1 MTADTKSEQSE
12 QPADKRGAF
21 RLLSEYVVRDKPLLI
36 KALLLLLLATAA
48 DVAGPILLKIFID
61 DHLLVENFELRA
73 LLTLLLVY
81 LLTQI
86 SAAWL
91 RYQQTLRFCDMALGA
106 VLDIRE
112 RVFAHVLRLPMA
124 FYDRAMTGQLVSRI
138 TNDTEAIKDLYVQF
152 LSVVLTNLILL
163 AGIIVA
169 MGLLN
174 VQLMLIA
181 LTLVPA
187 VVAVIYVYQRLSG
200 AAVGQTRQLRSEINA
215 SISESIAG
223 MGVIQASNQQQRFSA
238 QFEGLNSQ
246 YYQARMRTVRAGAFL
261 LRPAI
266 DLLSVLVLVAV
277 VWGFGLQQVAGV
289 AEIGVLY
296 AFLNYL
302 SRFTEPL
309 AEITQR
315 FNLYQQAMV
324 AGSRVH
330 QLIQEGEQQYSA
342 GDARIS
348 AGAISV
354 RQLDFQYQPG
364 KPVLKRLSIE
374 VPAGGFFAV
383 VGHTGSGKSTLLNL
397 LLNFYSPSGGE
408 IRLDDQRLSQLGHEA
423 LRSGIGLIPQEP
435 FVLAASLY
443 DNIDMGRG
451 LGQSAVENAARQAHL
466 HSLIVS
472 MPDGYETLLGER
484 GTRLST
490 GQRQQLIIAR
500 ALAASPRILL
510 LDEATANVDS
520 ETEQVVQQALSE
532 LHGKVT
538 LMVVAHRL
546 STIRQADRIL
556 VLSHGEIAEAGTHTE
571 LLALPDG
578 LYGSMYRLQQQAQ
591 RVAEAEDA

>member
-1 MTADTKSEQSE
+1 MRASSQSTAAPVSDR
-12 QPADKRGAF
+12 RGAF
-21 RLLSEYVVRDKPLLI
+21 RLLSDYVVRDKPLLI

-48 DVAGPILLKIFID
+48 DVAGPILLKVFID

-73 LLTLLLVY
+73 LLVLLLSY
-81 LLTQI
+81 LLSQVA
-86 SAAWL
+86 AAWL
-91 RYQQTLRFCDMALGA
+91 RYQQTLRFCDMALAA

-124 FYDRAMTGQLVSRI
+124 FYDRAITGQLVSRI

-152 LSVVLTNLILL
+152 LSVVLTNVILL

-181 LTLVPA
+181 LTLVPT
-187 VVAVIYVYQRLSG
+187 VVAVIYLYQRFSG

-223 MGVIQASNQQQRFSA
+223 MAVIQAGNQQRRFTQ
-238 QFEGLNSQ
+238 QFEGLNNQ
-246 YYQARMRTVRAGAFL
+246 YYRARMRTVRAGALL

-266 DLLSVLVLVAV
+266 DLLSVLVLVGV
-277 VWGFGLQQVAGV
+277 VWGFGLQQVNGV

-330 QLIQEGEQQYSA
+330 QLILESEQQYQA
-342 GDARIS
+342 GTARIS
-348 AGAISV
+348 AGAISI
-354 RQLDFQYQPG
+354 RDLAFHYQPG
-364 KPVLKRLSIE
+364 KPVLRGLALQ
-374 VPAGGFFAV
+374 VPAGGFYAV

-397 LLNFYSPSGGE
+397 LLNFYTPSGGE
-408 IRLDDQRLSQLGHEA
+408 IRIDDQPLSALSHGA
-423 LRSGIGLIPQEP
+423 LRAGIGLIPQEP
-435 FVLAASLY
+435 FVLAASIY
-443 DNIDMGRG
+443 DNIDMGRN
-451 LGQSAVENAARQAHL
+451 LDPAAIERAARQAHL
-466 HSLIVS
+466 HGVISG
-472 MPDGYETLLGER
+472 MEQGYQTLLGER

-520 ETEQVVQQALSE
+520 ETEQVVQRALSE
-532 LHGKVT
+532 LHGRVT
-538 LMVVAHRL
+538 LIVVAHRL
-546 STIRQADRIL
+546 STIRHADRIL
-556 VLSHGEIAEAGTHTE
+556 VLSHGEIAEAGTHAD
-571 LLALPDG
+571 LLARPDG
-578 LYGSMYRLQQQAQ
+578 LYGSMYRLQQQAR
-591 RVAEAEDA
+591 RVEEAEDV